1 MQKNTSTSESKNQN
15 SSQKLLTYA
24 DLSTFCE
31 QLGLILGSGITV
43 IEGFYIMLEEAGDEA
58 SKSLFG
64 GIINELELGNQLS
77 KALSKSGVFPAY
89 MISMIQIG
97 EISGRLET
105 VFNSLALYYAR
116 EDNLRK
122 TIKHSVT
129 YPLIM
134 VAMMLLVITVLVVNV
149 MPIFN
154 SVFQQLG
161 SEITGFSKFLMDIGT
176 GISENIAVIFVL
188 LGVIVLLVLLTIF
201 TKKGQEL
208 FKNFKDNFFATR
220 GIVENIAVAR
230 FAGGLSL
237 MLSSGLDT
245 DDSLNMVER
254 MVENNSLKTK
264 IKALRNDM
272 QNGSPFSKAMIENK
286 IFAGVYARMLAVG
299 FKTGQVDGV
308 MESISKRYDE
318 DVTRRLENVV
328 SIIEPTIVAV
338 LSVIVGAILLS
349 VMLPLMSIISHMG

>member
-1 MQKNTSTSESKNQN
+1 MQKNMSTNAAPVNELPTKELSYS
-15 SSQKLLTYA
+15 

-43 IEGFYIMLEEAGDEA
+43 VEGFYIMLEESAEGETKA
-58 SKSLFG
+58 LFKS
-64 GIINELELGNQLS
+64 IIDDLEIGMQLS
-77 KALSKSGVFPAY
+77 ESLKNTKVFPSY
-89 MISMIQIG
+89 MIYMLQIG

-122 TIKHSVT
+122 TIKHSVS

-134 VAMMLLVITVLVVNV
+134 VGMMLLVIAVLVVNV

-154 SVFQQLG
+154 SVFEQLG
-161 SEITGFSKFLMDIGT
+161 SEISGFSKLLMDIGT
-176 GISENIAVIFVL
+176 SVSNNIVVIIVIIGLIVLAVL
-188 LGVIVLLVLLTIF
+188 LAIF
-201 TKKGQEL
+201 TAKGKEFSKQFRER
-208 FKNFKDNFFATR
+208 FFLTR
-220 GIVENIAVAR
+220 NIVESIAVAR

-245 DDSLNMVER
+245 DE
-254 MVENNSLKTK
+254 SLKLVEKMVDNKSLKSK
-264 IKALRNDM
+264 IASLRGDM
-272 QNGSPFSKAMIENK
+272 ESGVPFSKAMIDNR

-308 MESISKRYDE
+308 MESISMRYDE
-318 DVTRRLENVV
+318 DVTRKLENVV
-328 SIIEPTIVAV
+328 SIIEPTIVAI

>member
-1 MQKNTSTSESKNQN
+1 MQKNTPTKQLS
-15 SSQKLLTYA
+15 YA

-31 QLGLILGSGITV
+31 QMGLILGSGLTV
-43 IEGFYIMLEEAGDEA
+43 IEGFYIMLEEAHDSD
-58 SKSLFG
+58 SKALFNT
-64 GIINELELGNQLS
+64 IINELEIGNQLS
-77 KALSKSGVFPAY
+77 AALLKAEVFPSY
-89 MISMIQIG
+89 MLTMLQIG

-116 EDNLRK
+116 EDSLRK

-129 YPLIM
+129 YPLVM
-134 VAMMLLVITVLVVNV
+134 VVMMLLVISVLVINV

-161 SEITGFSKFLMDIGT
+161 SEITGFSRVVMDIGT
-176 GISENIAVIFVL
+176 VVSNNIVVLIAILALLVIIVL
-188 LGVIVLLVLLTIF
+188 LGVF
-201 TKKGQEL
+201 TKKGKEISKKL
-208 FKNFKDNFFATR
+208 REHSIFTR
-220 GIVENIAVAR
+220 GIVENISVAR

-245 DDSLNMVER
+245 DESLGMVEK
-254 MVENNSLKTK
+254 MVDNASLKQK
-264 IKALRNDM
+264 ISSLRKDM
-272 QNGSPFSKAMIENK
+272 EEGKPFANAMIENK

-299 FKTGQVDGV
+299 FKTGKVDSV
-308 MESISKRYDE
+308 MQSISTRYDD
-318 DVTRRLENVV
+318 DVTRRLENIV
-328 SIIEPTIVAV
+328 SIIEPTIVAI